1 MLASSD
7 KASTD
12 VSANIDLQKKKE
24 SFTLWGLFVCGA
36 RTMAWF
42 NCGVSVLQE

>member
-1 MLASSD
+1 MLASSA

-12 VSANIDLQKKKE
+12 VSANIDLEKKKG
-24 SFTLWGLFVCGA
+24 SVCLCVCGA
-36 RTMAWF
+36 RAVAWF